1 MDWRKPTQVNLGHCS
16 KVGFFIKSK
25 QNGGLVLLGPL
36 HWKEIWL
43 RCYIVVDQIGM
54 VHYTEFTFW
63 LTCHKLT

>member
-1 MDWRKPTQVNLGHCS
+1 MVWQKPTQVNLGHCS

-25 QNGGLVLLGPL
+25 QNSGLVLLGPL

-54 VHYTEFTFW
+54 VHYTVFTFW
-63 LTCHKLT
+63 LTCYKLT